1 MGEEATWYNFPVPA
15 PSQIQN
21 RPPMAVPVSRSPILG
36 HRGRTYVLILWK
48 TFSRMAG
55 GMKIIFLKIC
65 VDICDK
71 M

>member
-1 MGEEATWYNFPVPA
+1 MVQFPCSGPL
-15 PSQIQN
+15 PDPEP
-21 RPPMAVPVSRSPILG
+21 PPMAVPVSRSPILG

-65 VDICDK
+65 VDI
-71 M
+71 